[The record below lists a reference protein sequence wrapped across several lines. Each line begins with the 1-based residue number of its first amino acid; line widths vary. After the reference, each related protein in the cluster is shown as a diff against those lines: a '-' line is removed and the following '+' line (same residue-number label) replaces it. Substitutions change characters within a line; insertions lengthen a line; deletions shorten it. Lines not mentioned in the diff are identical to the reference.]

1 MANIKYVFL
10 GTEESNTND
19 KELQCFLNGYD
30 NQITIS
36 ITDVSV
42 NHDYNRQH
50 LSIDKSTA
58 IKLAKT
64 LRTEINKIES

>member
-10 GTEESNTND
+10 GTEESSTD
-19 KELQCFLNGYD
+19 EKELQCYLNGYD

-36 ITDVSV
+36 ITDTSV
-42 NHDYNRQH
+42 KHDYNIQH
-50 LSIDKSTA
+50 ISIDKSTA

-64 LRTEINKIES
+64 LRTEINKI